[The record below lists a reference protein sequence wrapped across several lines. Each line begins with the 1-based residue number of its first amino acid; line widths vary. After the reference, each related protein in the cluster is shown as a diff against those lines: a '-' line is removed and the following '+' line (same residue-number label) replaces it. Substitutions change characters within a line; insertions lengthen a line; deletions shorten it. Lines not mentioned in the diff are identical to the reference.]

1 MQKLTSIF
9 LFIFLSAQAGA
20 SSMIEVDGGRIE
32 YEIKAGGDTVVLFD
46 AGALSGME
54 GWDSIWSDLP
64 EEITAVRF
72 SRLGEGNSGLSR
84 LMSLN
89 SC

>member
-1 MQKLTSIF
+1 MQKLIGTF

-46 AGALSGME
+46 AGALPGMA

-64 EEITAVRF
+64 EEITGDRKSVV
-72 SRLGEGNSGLSR
+72 
-84 LMSLN
+84 
-89 SC
+89 